1 MVEEEGKEGK
11 EKQKK
16 VKSKKPK
23 KICIRCSVH
32 THTGVTK
39 ENGENQFQNVYAFN
53 EHNLNRTN
61 WRINIDNSVIT
72 CLNKEISD
80 NSFKVSRWVVQALLA
95 DVDLMKF
102 AFVSRREMNDNKKH
116 VVLATHTVQ
125 TQSWAK

>member
-39 ENGENQFQNVYAFN
+39 ENGENQF
-53 EHNLNRTN
+53 
-61 WRINIDNSVIT
+61 
-72 CLNKEISD
+72 
-80 NSFKVSRWVVQALLA
+80 
-95 DVDLMKF
+95 
-102 AFVSRREMNDNKKH
+102 
-116 VVLATHTVQ
+116 
-125 TQSWAK
+125 